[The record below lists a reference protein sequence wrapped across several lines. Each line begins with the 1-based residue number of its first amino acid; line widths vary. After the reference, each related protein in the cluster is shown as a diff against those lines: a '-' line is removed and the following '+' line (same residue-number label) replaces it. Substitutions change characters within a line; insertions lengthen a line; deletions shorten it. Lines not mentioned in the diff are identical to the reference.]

1 MIVVLVREYFLTSY
15 ITMTKP
21 LFIGILLIGTVPQ
34 TEAQTKPEPFLAA
47 TFGNIA
53 NVRDIAISTDGT
65 EIYFTAES
73 PKKDFSAILFMR
85 SGKGGKWSAPEI
97 AAFSG
102 KYRDLEPFLSPDGLQ
117 LFFASARPNDANSTQ
132 PKDVDIWRVTR
143 SAIGGAWSEP
153 ENLGNIVNTDK
164 DEYYPSVA
172 SSGNLYFT
180 RFAQD
185 KSRKEDIFISRWENG
200 KYIAPQALSDSVN
213 SKTYEFNAFI
223 APDESYI
230 LFTSYGR
237 SDDLGGGD
245 LYIAHRNKEG
255 GWQPAQHLGNDVNST
270 KIDYCPFVDKNGVL
284 YFTSERNEI
293 PAYQEK
299 KTTWKGLQSQ
309 FQQYANGMGRIYTVR
324 LTIAH

>member
-1 MIVVLVREYFLTSY
+1 MVLAEDFLNLIF
-15 ITMTKP
+15 ITIMTKP
-21 LFIGILLIGTVPQ
+21 LFIGILLLGAAHQID
-34 TEAQTKPEPFLAA
+34 AQKKPEPFLSAI
-47 TFGNIA
+47 FGGIA
-53 NVRDIAISTDGT
+53 NVRDIAISADGS

-73 PKKDFSAILFMR
+73 PKKDFSTILVMR
-85 SGKGGKWSAPEI
+85 GKGNKWSAPEI
-97 AAFSG
+97 ASFSG

-143 SAIGGAWSEP
+143 STITNTWSEP
-153 ENLGNIVNTDK
+153 ENLGNTINTIK

-172 SSGNLYFT
+172 TSGNLYFT
-180 RFAQD
+180 RFAED

-200 KYIAPQALSDSVN
+200 KYSAPQALSDSVN

-237 SDDLGGGD
+237 SDDMGGGD
-245 LYIAHRNKEG
+245 LYVARRDKQG
-255 GWQPAQHLGNDVNST
+255 VWQPAQHLGNDVNST